1 MGLDISK
8 SIPKASRSAPGV
20 PGENGDTPTR
30 GIGMGMTEHEKLR
43 EDIAKL
49 QLSSRS
55 SSTSGSVKDSPTSPS
70 FPTQSDNSSS
80 SVPKKGK
87 TKKTKVDKEGLELV
101 KDEDLQILG
110 DIGAGNGGTVTKVF
124 NKKRKCIMAR
134 KVCCLSLMR
143 FQLTSS
149 SSWSMPNRLCVSRSC
164 GNCRL

>member
-8 SIPKASRSAPGV
+8 SIPKPSRSAPGV
-20 PGENGDTPTR
+20 PGENGSTPTR

-70 FPTQSDNSSS
+70 FPTQSDSSSS

-87 TKKTKVDKEGLELV
+87 TKKSKVDKEGLELV

-134 KVCCLSLMR
+134 KV
-143 FQLTSS
+143 SS
-149 SSWSMPNRLCVSRSC
+149 EPHVIKM
-164 GNCRL
+164 

>member
-1 MGLDISK
+1 
-8 SIPKASRSAPGV
+8 
-20 PGENGDTPTR
+20 
-30 GIGMGMTEHEKLR
+30 MGMTEHEKLR

-70 FPTQSDNSSS
+70 FPTQSDSSSS
-80 SVPKKGK
+80 SVPKKTK
-87 TKKTKVDKEGLELV
+87 TKKVKVDKEGLELV

-134 KVCCLSLMR
+134 KVGRKTLS
-143 FQLTSS
+143 TGHS
-149 SSWSMPNRLCVSRSC
+149 
-164 GNCRL
+164 

>member
-1 MGLDISK
+1 
-8 SIPKASRSAPGV
+8 
-20 PGENGDTPTR
+20 
-30 GIGMGMTEHEKLR
+30 MGMTEHEKLR

-70 FPTQSDNSSS
+70 FPTQSDSSSS

-87 TKKTKVDKEGLELV
+87 SKKKLDKEGLDLV

-110 DIGAGNGGTVTKVF
+110 DIGAGNGGTVTKVY

-134 KVCCLSLMR
+134 KVSWP
-143 FQLTSS
+143 QLLT
-149 SSWSMPNRLCVSRSC
+149 
-164 GNCRL
+164 GHI

>member
-8 SIPKASRSAPGV
+8 SIPKPSRSAPGL
-20 PGENGDTPTR
+20 PGENGSTPTR
-30 GIGMGMTEHEKLR
+30 GFGMGMTEHEKLR

-70 FPTQSDNSSS
+70 FPTQSDSSSS

-87 TKKTKVDKEGLELV
+87 SKKKLDKEGLDLV

-110 DIGAGNGGTVTKVF
+110 DIGAGNGGTVTKVY

-134 KVCCLSLMR
+134 KVGYSLLR
-143 FQLTSS
+143 GLQS
-149 SSWSMPNRLCVSRSC
+149 
-164 GNCRL
+164 